1 MKIEMKNG
9 FSIETIDLDTENIRS
24 RRGEK
29 QLQYYR
35 EYMEEFLNSLNL
47 RWYQK
52 LYIKLIYKIL
62 N

>member
-9 FSIETIDLDTENIRS
+9 SSIETIDLDTENIRS

>member
-9 FSIETIDLDTENIRS
+9 SSIETIDLDTENIRS

-52 LYIKLIYKIL
+52 IYKI
-62 N
+62 NI

>member
-9 FSIETIDLDTENIRS
+9 SSIETIDLDTENIRS

-35 EYMEEFLNSLNL
+35 EYMEEFLNLLNL
-47 RWYQK
+47 R
-52 LYIKLIYKIL
+52 
-62 N
+62 